1 MINLVVGT
9 LNGTV
14 AFICFNRGVVTW
26 AWINLVFSAMNIALF
41 LSTVL

>member
-1 MINLVVGT
+1 MINLVVGMF
-9 LNGTV
+9 NGAV
-14 AFICFNRGVVTW
+14 AFACFKQGVTTW